1 MSKLRYR
8 YQTIELGD
16 HDIHFRALRDRQQYE
31 DDLGEAELIG
41 ISSAS
46 WPIAGLVWPSEE
58 VLAQLMATYEL
69 KKKRILEVG
78 CGIGLASL
86 VLNERQAD
94 ITATDIHPSSGDN
107 LQHNTQ
113 LNNGRHIPFLR
124 TSWEDTP
131 DKQFGMFDLIIGSD
145 LLYEAPH
152 AKQLA
157 MFIQQTAKP
166 KCEVLLVDANRGHCP
181 KFRFRMQEL
190 GFNFIQLDS
199 ILPVT
204 AAEKYKGRIF
214 RFRRNFSR

>member
-8 YQTIELGD
+8 YQTIEFGE
-16 HDIHFRALRDRQQYE
+16 HDIHFRSLKNRQQFS

-41 ISSAS
+41 ISSAN

-58 VLAQLMATYEL
+58 VLAMIMTHYDT
-69 KKKRILEVG
+69 KSRRILEVG

-86 VLNERQAD
+86 VLNERHAD

-124 TSWEDTP
+124 TGWEDTP
-131 DKQFGMFDLIIGSD
+131 DQHFGFFDLIIGSD
-145 LLYEAPH
+145 LLYESSH
-152 AKQLA
+152 AKLLA
-157 MFIQQTAKP
+157 MFVQQTAKP

-181 KFRFRMQEL
+181 KFNFRMMGL
-190 GFNFIQLDS
+190 GFDCVQLDP
-199 ILPVT
+199 IPPIT
-204 AAEKYKGRIF
+204 DAENYNGKIF
-214 RFRRNFSR
+214 RFRRNYA